1 MNIQP
6 IDNRV
11 VIEQTKK
18 EDVLKSGIIIPEV
31 SSKKNNRGIV
41 VAVGNGKLL
50 PDGKRADM
58 TVKVGDNIIFQS
70 FTSLVA
76 IEEKEYMIIGEEDI
90 LAIIKERE

>member
-6 IDNRV
+6 LDNRV

-90 LAIIKERE
+90 LAIIKERD